1 MEYNRTSSASSMRT
15 RKQVREILSQGA
27 SGNAVELRDVG
38 IGVID
43 SERDQLAAL
52 EKVKKLACPIQVK
65 RQLREKIKSI
75 DVVPSEGWD
84 HWKAQQASER
94 KRLKQSF
101 ENFSYKFELWRN
113 SFKEIEGHF
122 GSGILSYFLFLKWL
136 MQLNLFISILLMIF
150 IVIPQGILGT
160 SDQVPPAPCNNSYGG
175 NGSSLSFYQD
185 LDYYGE
191 VVPTCSATYK
201 AYIIATSGI
210 QNGTYEVV
218 SYIADF
224 FQGTGF
230 MEDTSLFYG
239 FYSSSSLNVN
249 IKGISD
255 YVETYNLPLA
265 YLLVTIIY
273 LLTSLIL
280 MIRSSARGYR
290 DNLSESGVS
299 TSKYS
304 SKAFT
309 SWDYALSDARNI
321 VLKKKGIYQH
331 ITHDLHEDRDLERR
345 NARSN
350 AAKCFLW
357 TKRVA
362 VNLFV
367 LGCLGGS
374 GYVIYLVTHVS
385 TEATENKELYE
396 SWHTAV
402 QLLVQFSPSLTLTAL
417 SSVLPVLFE
426 KIALLE
432 DYLPQ
437 NKVQITLLR
446 TVFFRLSSLVVL
458 LISMYTDITCDTKD
472 ECNVGSGECQ
482 ALHCWETGI
491 GQQLYRLVI
500 TDAIAKLIV
509 TIFVEFPRKLIVNKC
524 SCKLAKVIGCQE
536 FQISNNVLDLV
547 YSQTLCWLGAF
558 FSPLIPAICTIKLFI
573 LFYTKKISLLANFIP
588 SKKPYKAAK
597 SNSLYISVLLLSF
610 AICCVPVVFVIGIM
624 RPSTGCGPFRPY
636 HVMYNAFTA
645 TICEW
650 PKGFQTFL
658 SVVTSTGFTI
668 LVILMLSCTIYYQ
681 QILIQSQ
688 KSRLS
693 VVQDQFLAQTKENQS
708 VIKRSKKPFQ

>member
-113 SFKEIEGHF
+113 SFKEIE
-122 GSGILSYFLFLKWL
+122 GILSYFLFLKWL

-509 TIFVEFPRKLIVNKC
+509 TIFVEFPRK
-524 SCKLAKVIGCQE
+524 
-536 FQISNNVLDLV
+536 
-547 YSQTLCWLGAF
+547 
-558 FSPLIPAICTIKLFI
+558 
-573 LFYTKKISLLANFIP
+573 
-588 SKKPYKAAK
+588 
-597 SNSLYISVLLLSF
+597 
-610 AICCVPVVFVIGIM
+610 M